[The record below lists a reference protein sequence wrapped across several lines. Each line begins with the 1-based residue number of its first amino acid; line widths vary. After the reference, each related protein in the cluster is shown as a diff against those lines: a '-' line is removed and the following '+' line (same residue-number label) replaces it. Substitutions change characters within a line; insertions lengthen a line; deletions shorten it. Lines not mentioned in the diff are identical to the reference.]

1 MVKVDRWSFSEPRNC
16 VTFVT
21 AQVLERAEP
30 ILHAVHDEDGEWQ
43 FIGSSD
49 GTAENGR
56 VITLQEAVELDP
68 SVLQLA
74 DMPVGWHALRDSP
87 EHAWRREAIDDAHQ
101 TIQPIDGAPMR
112 VVNVG

>member
-1 MVKVDRWSFSEPRNC
+1 MVNVDCWPFPEPRNC

-49 GTAENGR
+49 GTVENGR
-56 VITLQEAVELDP
+56 VIALWEAVGLDP

-74 DMPVGWHALRDSP
+74 DMPVGWHALRNSP
-87 EHAWRREAIDDAHQ
+87 EHAWRCEAMDDANQ
-101 TIQPIDGAPMR
+101 TI
-112 VVNVG
+112 

>member
-1 MVKVDRWSFSEPRNC
+1 

-30 ILHAVHDEDGEWQ
+30 ILHAVHDENCEWQ

-56 VITLQEAVELDP
+56 VIALHEAVELDP

-74 DMPVGWHALRDSP
+74 DMPVGWHAFRDSP
-87 EHAWRREAIDDAHQ
+87 ERSWRREAIDDTHQ
-101 TIQPIDGAPMR
+101 TI
-112 VVNVG
+112 

>member
-1 MVKVDRWSFSEPRNC
+1 MVSVDRWPFAEPRNC
-16 VTFVT
+16 VTFIT

-30 ILHAVHDEDGEWQ
+30 ILHAVHDENGEWQ

-49 GTAENGR
+49 GTVENGR
-56 VITLQEAVELDP
+56 VIALREAVELDP

-87 EHAWRREAIDDAHQ
+87 ERPWTREAIDDA
-101 TIQPIDGAPMR
+101 R
-112 VVNVG
+112 